1 MVDDQSPVW
10 VRDQQGMESK
20 SCKDA
25 KLNFKGSFSIQYAIA
40 VALVS
45 AIYYSGYYHVSIV
58 PLPTSIDLV
67 AKLSYTIRCAFPMV
81 LVLFFFIM
89 NVGNKRFVTAAI
101 DPLGGNEHIV
111 QLEKNVLTNTLEQF
125 VLSFTLMLVAAT
137 YLDTVE
143 KMKIIALYSFAFVIG
158 RVLFRIG
165 CFAPDG
171 FDAVSVQ
178 NVGSTYIIVSWD
190 LPTHSNGI
198 LINFTTTP
206 PASSSSLCTCTCPPV
221 TPTGTA
227 LQLERGV
234 GRHQC
239 CSQPAQHE
247 EDSPPGGPPDPTNDI
262 VISLFI
268 NKIINLTSP
277 LAPPLG
283 AYCPQT
289 FMTPTS
295 TVVYV
300 GLGA

>member
-1 MVDDQSPVW
+1 
-10 VRDQQGMESK
+10 MESK

-81 LVLFFFIM
+81 LVLLFFIM

-165 CFAPDG
+165 YGISPHFRVLGMGMTILSICLLLVVIVYH
-171 FDAVSVQ
+171 AVLQ
-178 NVGSTYIIVSWD
+178 WD
-190 LPTHSNGI
+190 
-198 LINFTTTP
+198 
-206 PASSSSLCTCTCPPV
+206 
-221 TPTGTA
+221 
-227 LQLERGV
+227 
-234 GRHQC
+234 
-239 CSQPAQHE
+239 
-247 EDSPPGGPPDPTNDI
+247 
-262 VISLFI
+262 
-268 NKIINLTSP
+268 
-277 LAPPLG
+277 
-283 AYCPQT
+283 
-289 FMTPTS
+289 
-295 TVVYV
+295 
-300 GLGA
+300 